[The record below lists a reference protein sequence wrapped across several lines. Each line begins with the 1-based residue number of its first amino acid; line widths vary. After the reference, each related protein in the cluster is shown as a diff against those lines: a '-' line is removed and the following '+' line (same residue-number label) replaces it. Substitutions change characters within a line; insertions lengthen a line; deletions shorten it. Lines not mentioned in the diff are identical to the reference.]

1 MNNLEQFALVL
12 EPVTRGRIAAFGL
25 TTAAFAITARLLRGV
40 TSSGAVAGGVV
51 CLLLMLAAG
60 WGGFAALGTVFI
72 MTWVAT
78 RIGYPRKQQLGSA
91 ERHAGRSAGQVLA
104 NLGVPALAA
113 LLYMALH
120 DPRLLV
126 AMGAALSEVAA
137 DTLSSEIGV
146 LGGTPLLL
154 TTWRAVPAGTDGA
167 ITWLG
172 TLIAILAALVVSLV
186 CAVTRVFAA
195 GYFLPCAAAGMVGTV
210 ADSLLGAT
218 LERKGVLNNNGVNFL
233 ATACAA
239 SLALAFAGH
248 P

>member
-25 TTAAFAITARLLRGV
+25 TTAAFATAARLLRGV

-78 RIGYPRKQQLGSA
+78 RNGYPRKQQLGSA

-113 LLYMALH
+113 LLYMVLH

-137 DTLSSEIGV
+137 DTLV
-146 LGGTPLLL
+146 LAFPVLIPFDDFAAIEHLVVERTNELLL
-154 TTWRAVPAGTDGA
+154 HAMKIGAMQLVERDARAPRAGEETHRHGNQA
-167 ITWLG
+167 K
-172 TLIAILAALVVSLV
+172 
-186 CAVTRVFAA
+186 R
-195 GYFLPCAAAGMVGTV
+195 
-210 ADSLLGAT
+210 
-218 LERKGVLNNNGVNFL
+218 
-233 ATACAA
+233 
-239 SLALAFAGH
+239 
-248 P
+248 